1 MSLRPILQSGTAF
14 ILHDSVSV
22 EFDRLEAYFMHDKRE
37 VDLMRAGGSFEQL
50 ASCCSQFNTSVLVVG
65 SQVPW
70 ALDGGPV
77 GWLLHETPSTRLIVC
92 LADADE
98 QLAEEFLLLG
108 YYGIILRGTP
118 APTWEEML
126 RCVLRDEMWVDRR
139 ILTRVFQ
146 HVIATR
152 NCDFTRRELEILG
165 LVAHGMKNL
174 AIADRLFVTPETI
187 RWHLRHLYRK
197 TGAGNRSKLMKFA
210 SGYLKS
216 FRHRQRAFSLEATT
230 NGFEVMSNNGPGN
243 SEHNSAMNA
252 RQSRPLPGQ
261 SQG

>member
-1 MSLRPILQSGTAF
+1 MSSRPLPQSGTGF

-22 EFDRLEAYFMHDKRE
+22 EFDRLEAHFMHDKRE
-37 VDLMRAGGSFEQL
+37 VDLVQAGGSFEQL

-70 ALDGGPV
+70 TLDGGPV
-77 GWLLHETPSTRLIVC
+77 AWLLRETPSTRLIVY

-98 QLAEEFLLLG
+98 QLIEEFLLLG
-108 YYGIILRGTP
+108 YYGIILRETP

-146 HVIATR
+146 HIIATR
-152 NCDFTRRELEILG
+152 DCDFTPRELEILG
-165 LVAHGMKNL
+165 LVADGMRNL

-216 FRHRQRAFSLEATT
+216 FRRRPRGFSSGATT
-230 NGFEVMSNNGPGN
+230 NGFEVMPNSGPGN
-243 SEHNSAMNA
+243 SEHNSAMNG
-252 RQSRPLPGQ
+252 RQSRPLLGQ

>member
-1 MSLRPILQSGTAF
+1 
-14 ILHDSVSV
+14 
-22 EFDRLEAYFMHDKRE
+22 MHDKGE
-37 VDLMRAGGSFEQL
+37 VDLVQAGGSVEQL
-50 ASCCSQFNTSVLVVG
+50 ASCCSYFNTSVLVVG

-70 ALDGGPV
+70 TLHGGPV
-77 GWLLHETPSTRLIVC
+77 RWLLRETPSTRLIVY

-98 QLAEEFLLLG
+98 QLIEEFLLLG
-108 YYGIILRGTP
+108 YYGVIFRETP
-118 APTWEEML
+118 ATTWAEML

-146 HVIATR
+146 QVIAPCE
-152 NCDFTRRELEILG
+152 CDFTRRELEILG
-165 LVAHGMKNL
+165 LVADGMRNL

-197 TGAGNRSKLMKFA
+197 TGAGSRSKLMKFA

-216 FRHRQRAFSLEATT
+216 FRHRQRAFSLGATT
-230 NGFEVMSNNGPGN
+230 NGFEVMPNSGPGN
-243 SEHNSAMNA
+243 SEHSSAMNA
-252 RQSRPLPGQ
+252 RQSRPLLGQ